1 MEQKFL
7 NQSKQDIIFDII
19 NTVVSILLLLIV
31 FYPLYFVVIASI
43 SNPDLVGNG
52 QVLFLPKE
60 INFDAYNYVFKDRRI
75 WIGYYNTIR
84 YTVFGTLFALFLT
97 IPAGYAL
104 SRKDMIGRDVIM
116 KFMVFTMYFGGG
128 LIPTYLI
135 IKSLGLID
143 TSFVL
148 MVLGSFSVF
157 NLIITRTFFLATIPL
172 ELQEAAEIDGCS
184 IPRFFFSIVLPLSK
198 SIIAI
203 MSLYYAV
210 GHWNSFFNGIM
221 YIKSAHLAPLQVI
234 LRDILIS
241 GQNLLTEGADMEYVL
256 EMQRITRTIK
266 YGVIIVSTLPVLI
279 MYPFVQKHFVKGV
292 MIGSVK
298 G

>member
-1 MEQKFL
+1 MEQKFS
-7 NQSKQDIIFDII
+7 NQSKQDKIFDVVITII
-19 NTVVSILLLLIV
+19 SIVLLAMVL
-31 FYPLYFVVIASI
+31 YPLYFIVIASI
-43 SNPDLVGNG
+43 SNPDLVGSG
-52 QVLFLPKE
+52 KVLFIPKDITVE
-60 INFDAYNYVFKDRRI
+60 AYKYILKDQRI
-75 WIGYYNTIR
+75 WIGYYNSIR
-84 YTVFGTLFALFLT
+84 YTFFGTFFALFLT

-104 SRKDMIGRDVIM
+104 SRKDMIGREIIM
-116 KFMVFTMYFGGG
+116 KLMVFTMYFGGG
-128 LIPTYLI
+128 LVPTYLV

-148 MVLGSFSVF
+148 IFLGSFSVF
-157 NLIITRTFFLATIPL
+157 NLIITRTFFVSTIPL

-203 MSLYYAV
+203 MFLYYAV
-210 GHWNSFFNGIM
+210 GHWNSFFSGMM
-221 YIKSAHLAPLQVI
+221 YVKSQNLYPLQVI

-241 GQNLLTEGADMEYVL
+241 GQNLMTEGADMEYVL
-256 EMQRITRTIK
+256 EMQRITRTIQ

-279 MYPFVQKHFVKGV
+279 LYPFIQKHFVKGV

>member
-1 MEQKFL
+1 MELKFSS
-7 NQSKQDIIFDII
+7 QCRQDKIFDIVI
-19 NTVVSILLLLIV
+19 TVVSMLLLVMVL
-31 FYPLYFVVIASI
+31 YPLYFIVIASI
-43 SNPDLVGNG
+43 SNPDLVAKGE
-52 QVLFLPKE
+52 VLFLPKD
-60 INFDAYNYVFKDRRI
+60 ITFDAFKYILKDKRI
-75 WIGYYNTIR
+75 WIGYYNSLR
-84 YTVFGTLFALFLT
+84 YTAFGTMFALFLT

-104 SRKDMIGRDVIM
+104 SRKDLIGSELIM
-116 KFMVFTMYFGGG
+116 KLMVFTMYFGGG

-135 IKSLGLID
+135 VQKLGLID
-143 TSFVL
+143 TSAVL
-148 MVLGSFSVF
+148 IILGSFSVF
-157 NLIITRTFFLATIPL
+157 NLIITRTFFVSTIPL

-203 MSLYYAV
+203 MFLYYAV
-210 GHWNSFFNGIM
+210 GHWNSFFNGMI
-221 YIKSAHLAPLQVI
+221 YVKSPNLAPLQVI

-241 GQNLLTEGADMEYVL
+241 GQNLMTEGADMEYVQ
-256 EMQRITRTIK
+256 EMQRITRTIQ

-279 MYPFVQKHFVKGV
+279 IYPFIQKHFVKGV